1 MLILDIKIKN
11 HILSPQYLTLIYKS
25 AILEI
30 GSLTNSSL
38 LANADVAK
46 TILSKLIIV
55 LIPRMKFDKNQK
67 ETLTKFYQKLAKI
80 IKILN

>member
-1 MLILDIKIKN
+1 MIIIHFILLILHIKIKN
-11 HILSPQYLTLIYKS
+11 GILSPQYLTLIYKS
-25 AILEI
+25 AILDI

-55 LIPRMKFDKNQK
+55 LI
-67 ETLTKFYQKLAKI
+67 
-80 IKILN
+80 